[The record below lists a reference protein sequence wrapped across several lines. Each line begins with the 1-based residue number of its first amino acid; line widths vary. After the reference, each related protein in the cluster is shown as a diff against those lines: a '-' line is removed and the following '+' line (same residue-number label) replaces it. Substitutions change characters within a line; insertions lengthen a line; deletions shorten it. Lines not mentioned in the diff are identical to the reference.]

1 VASFERDGKKSIF
14 RSEPERGEEYR
25 IVHIGF
31 IELLCSACEK
41 DYSCGKK
48 KKAEKHPIISEFIV
62 QFIG

>member
-1 VASFERDGKKSIF
+1 MRCVKRVASFERDGKKSIF

-48 KKAEKHPIISEFIV
+48 EKS
-62 QFIG
+62 